1 MNYVEEKLAA
11 LWAKYREACPDPEP
25 SPEFMPELW
34 QRIEARRQATISLLF
49 RRWAE
54 VCVVAA
60 LALSVLV
67 TTLLIPRSQRLP
79 VYQSTYLDVLVA
91 ADTADDAVV
100 LPGGEI
106 VGGELK

>member
-1 MNYVEEKLAA
+1 MEQMESKLTA

-34 QRIEARRQATISLLF
+34 RRIEARRQVAMSVLV
-49 RRWAE
+49 RRWVE
-54 VCVVAA
+54 VCVISA

-79 VYQSTYLDVLVA
+79 VYQFTYLDVLAA
-91 ADTADDAVV
+91 ADSFQDAIV
-100 LPGGEI
+100 LPGGDAQ
-106 VGGELK
+106 